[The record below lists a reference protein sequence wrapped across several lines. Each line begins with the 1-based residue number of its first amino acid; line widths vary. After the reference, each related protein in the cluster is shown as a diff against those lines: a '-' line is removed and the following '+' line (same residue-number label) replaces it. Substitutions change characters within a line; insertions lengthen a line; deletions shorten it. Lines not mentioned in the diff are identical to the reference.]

1 MLAYSLAYLLSLVRL
16 PFSIIPYLLKLIL
29 YYCLGDSF
37 SEFWGKQFVQLF
49 RTGGDFINF
58 LITSFLFYKAYELI
72 GFSITKNLLILSMLA
87 EAIRLLTEKGVMIF
101 SAVWQIIPHRS
112 VAQRLSSKKQY
123 GILKTYSKYYLLS
136 DEDRLVT
143 MLRRLKAKAR
153 MLKISETSIKLNYV
167 SSFQIVPN
175 LVDLRAGI
183 VRNVAQGIVYVH
195 ASWTNNPDI
204 LRGQALRR
212 SPWIFDPRYLRR
224 PFYYRTEANRLMTLF
239 VFENAQLCPL
249 FAVYQFG
256 HEIKSARF
264 DAFFRLACWLGFDLE
279 ETVRADGTYN
289 FDPFAQSIVKRHLN
303 ATVKASR
310 PLWNDEEVIVDIA
323 NDQIL
328 SALAIAEKYTYPLI
342 YVQEVLIRK
351 ITDHRHIINISQNRF
366 ETLHY

>member
-1 MLAYSLAYLLSLVRL
+1 MSAYPLAYLLSLVRL

-29 YYCLGDSF
+29 YYCLGNSF

-49 RTGGDFINF
+49 RTVGDFTNL
-58 LITSFLFYKAYELI
+58 LITSFLFYKAYELT
-72 GFSITKNLLILSMLA
+72 GFSVAKNLLILSMLA

-112 VAQRLSSKKQY
+112 IAQRLNSKKHY

-143 MLRRLKAKAR
+143 VLRRLKAKAR
-153 MLKISETSIKLNYV
+153 MLKMSEASMKLNYV

-175 LVDLRAGI
+175 LVDLRAGM

-204 LRGQALRR
+204 LCGQALRR

-239 VFENAQLCPL
+239 VFESARLCPF
-249 FAVYQFG
+249 FAIYQFG
-256 HEIKSARF
+256 HEIKSARY
-264 DAFFRLACWLGFDLE
+264 DAFFRIVRWLGYELE
-279 ETVRADGTYN
+279 EFVQADGTYK
-289 FDPFAQSIVKRHLN
+289 FDAFAKTIIPGHRKLKNNDSC
-303 ATVKASR
+303 
-310 PLWNDEEVIVDIA
+310 PLWTDDEVLKQMGDKPIP
-323 NDQIL
+323 
-328 SALAIAEKYTYPLI
+328 SALGIAEKYTYPLI
-342 YVQEVLIRK
+342 YVQDVLLP
-351 ITDHRHIINISQNRF
+351 NILTYRNTS
-366 ETLHY
+366 